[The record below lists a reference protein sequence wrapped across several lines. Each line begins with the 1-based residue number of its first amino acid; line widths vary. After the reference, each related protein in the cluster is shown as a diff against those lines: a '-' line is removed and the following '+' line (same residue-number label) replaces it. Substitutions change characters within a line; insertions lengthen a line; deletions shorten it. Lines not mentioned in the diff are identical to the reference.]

1 MMSSIKH
8 LTDKMFQ
15 HENTDNC
22 YLLFG
27 EFSAY
32 FLIKMCYMF
41 REFFTIFMLK
51 HLHI

>member
-8 LTDKMFQ
+8 RTDKMFQ
-15 HENTDNC
+15 HDNMENR

-32 FLIKMCYMF
+32 FLKEMCYIF
-41 REFFTIFMLK
+41 LEFFNIFMLK
-51 HLHI
+51 HLYI